1 MGVSM
6 DEEVSNMMKYKFS
19 YSAAS
24 RAINVVDEMMETII
38 TRMGL
43 VGR

>member
-1 MGVSM
+1 
-6 DEEVSNMMKYKFS
+6 MMKYKFS

-24 RAINVVDEMMETII
+24 RAINVIDDMFDTII
-38 TRMGL
+38 SRMGL